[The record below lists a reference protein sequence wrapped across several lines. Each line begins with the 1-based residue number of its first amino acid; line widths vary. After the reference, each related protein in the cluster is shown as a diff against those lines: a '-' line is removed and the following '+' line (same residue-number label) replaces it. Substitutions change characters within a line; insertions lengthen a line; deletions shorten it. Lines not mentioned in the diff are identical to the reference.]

1 MSEPKPKKMVSRNV
15 AVALGIIC
23 IVLVAFIAY
32 FTVTGISAQ
41 NSYNNLKNQNNQLQT
56 WLDGNET
63 LLNQTQANNTN
74 LQNQMNN
81 LTDILNL
88 SESTTLYNG
97 TVSTFPTVE
106 PANLEESAPY
116 AGYVSVQV
124 SSTLNE
130 TVTITVVWDYY
141 PILRYQNDFN
151 LGNNGTAIFPVLPT
165 GFVVYFFDPNA
176 PLTETANVTIT
187 YYY

>member
-1 MSEPKPKKMVSRNV
+1 MINRNIGI
-15 AVALGIIC
+15 ALGIIC
-23 IVLVAFIAY
+23 IILIALIAY
-32 FTVTGISAQ
+32 FTVTGISAT
-41 NSYNNLKNQNNQLQT
+41 NSYNNLRNQNNNLQT

-63 LLNQTQANNTN
+63 LLSQTQANNTN
-74 LQNQMNN
+74 LQNQIDSLNN
-81 LTDILNL
+81 VTDILNL

-97 TVSTFPTVE
+97 TVTTLITVQ
-106 PANLEESAPY
+106 PAMLVESAPY

-130 TVTITVVWDYY
+130 TVIVTAVWDYY

-165 GFVVYFFDPNA
+165 GFVVYFSDPN
-176 PLTETANVTIT
+176 PTLSETANVTIT

>member
-1 MSEPKPKKMVSRNV
+1 MVRRSV
-15 AVALGIIC
+15 AISLGIIC
-23 IVLVAFIAY
+23 ILLIAVIAY
-32 FTVTGISAQ
+32 FSITGISAQ
-41 NSYNNLKNQNNQLQT
+41 NSYNNLQNQNKQL
-56 WLDGNET
+56 
-63 LLNQTQANNTN
+63 QANNTN

-81 LTDILNL
+81 LMGVLNL
-88 SESTTLYNG
+88 SESATLYNG

-106 PANLEESAPY
+106 PASLEESTPY

-151 LGNNGTAIFPVLPT
+151 LGNNGTAIFPVLPS
-165 GFVVYFFDPNA
+165 GFVVYFFDPNP